1 MARCLEQKLY
11 SAALLNGSSRVIDIG
26 FVSRLDVSSFL
37 STSAGIDVLVR
48 MKVLKCGFVLCI
60 FELGLVAYTPCKMCS
75 YEHFKTRTLRSR
87 TGQSEVDLVLP
98 LDIYT
103 FFIGLI
109 SS

>member
-11 SAALLNGSSRVIDIG
+11 SAAFLDGYSRVIDIG

-75 YEHFKTRTLRSR
+75 YERFKTRTLRSR
-87 TGQSEVDLVLP
+87 TGQAEADLVLP
-98 LDIYT
+98 LIFTPFLLD
-103 FFIGLI
+103 
-109 SS
+109 